1 MKFCYVLIYLFLL
14 QLGHQSF
21 DLTTPLL
28 FGNFCLKTSK
38 IRESSF
44 FLTSLYF
51 LCPCSFVP
59 LSVNIISSVLFTDG
73 STPCTMWNLN
83 SDICDVEILES
94 EHLTRNTVYRVFT
107 QSTAV
112 INNISDHNQFTSVL
126 SIGNKDDTTGMDE
139 SFVNHLD
146 CSLVVN

>member
-38 IRESSF
+38 IGESSF
-44 FLTSLYF
+44 FLTGLYF
-51 LCPCSFVP
+51 LGPCSFLP
-59 LSVNIISSVLFTDG
+59 LSVNIVCCVLFTNG

-83 SDICDVEILES
+83 SNICDVEILES
-94 EHLTRNTVYRVFT
+94 EDLARNTMHRVFT
-107 QSTAV
+107 
-112 INNISDHNQFTSVL
+112 
-126 SIGNKDDTTGMDE
+126 
-139 SFVNHLD
+139 
-146 CSLVVN
+146 